1 MTGIAVAAFTAV
13 EGYNGFVVF
22 TWIYGVFAGGY
33 NYSLKMYIYEK
44 VRARNFAR
52 AWGFAQFAMA
62 VPNFLGPPIT
72 GGNKSVLYSFE
83 VYSRDYLRYTANIPS
98 RSLFQTLALRG
109 NQYLLG
115 LSR

>member
-83 VYSRDYLRYTANIPS
+83 VY
-98 RSLFQTLALRG
+98 RSV
-109 NQYLLG
+109 
-115 LSR
+115 LSN